1 MFMLPVSQNCNED
14 QVETTTLLLN
24 TRRKDEAIAY
34 RTTGM
39 RKAKVKL
46 LSSCSFSVSLSLSLS
61 LFVCVSVNHIQT
73 SLGNS
78 VTFKSSERVTCFL
91 RAQRCKACL
100 RHFYDTLGYN
110 LSCELKRASFLSE
123 KQVLFR
129 YPFFIHHLSFLKSIH
144 DTVSVMATFGC
155 CCNAT
160 ISNCLKH

>member
-61 LFVCVSVNHIQT
+61 IRVCVCEPYSN
-73 SLGNS
+73 
-78 VTFKSSERVTCFL
+78 FL
-91 RAQRCKACL
+91 RK
-100 RHFYDTLGYN
+100 FSD
-110 LSCELKRASFLSE
+110 
-123 KQVLFR
+123 
-129 YPFFIHHLSFLKSIH
+129 I
-144 DTVSVMATFGC
+144 
-155 CCNAT
+155 
-160 ISNCLKH
+160 